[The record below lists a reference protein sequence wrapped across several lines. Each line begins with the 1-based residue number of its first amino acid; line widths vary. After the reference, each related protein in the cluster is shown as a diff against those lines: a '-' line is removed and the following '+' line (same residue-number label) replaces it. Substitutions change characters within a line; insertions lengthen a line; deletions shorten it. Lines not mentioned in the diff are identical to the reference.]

1 MFEFKLPDL
10 GEGVH
15 EGQVVNVLVKEG
27 DTLAE
32 YQPMLEVETDK
43 AAVEIPAPKAGT
55 VARVHVEAGQVVKVG
70 EEGDDA
76 VSAAIRGTSEV

>member
-27 DTLAE
+27 DTIDELS
-32 YQPMLEVETDK
+32 L
-43 AAVEIPAPKAGT
+43 I
-55 VARVHVEAGQVVKVG
+55 H
-70 EEGDDA
+70 
-76 VSAAIRGTSEV
+76 I